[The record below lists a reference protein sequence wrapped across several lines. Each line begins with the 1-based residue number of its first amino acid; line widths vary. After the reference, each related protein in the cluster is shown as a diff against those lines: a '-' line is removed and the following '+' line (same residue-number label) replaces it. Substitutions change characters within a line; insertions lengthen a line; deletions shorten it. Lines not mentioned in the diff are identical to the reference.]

1 MLLQKSQKHVTKT
14 KRRSF
19 HKIIVMITGC
29 LVFLSLFACAA
40 FAAESSNAK
49 RNPNATHFPATVDG
63 TTSRELFKEGVYRR
77 FADDSMITYLVVMH
91 KKGNLAGDPFERTY
105 IGIESVQRNHPGG
118 KPDGSVFMAARLRSP
133 REVKRYLGMEG
144 NMPVIND
151 TELPFLLDYA
161 ETIRNGQTGM
171 LKNQPKMYIM
181 LPAGEGRINIIGGPE
196 SLPAPIMGHY
206 IPVTDR
212 PAPLVLQQAMLKCM
226 LEDFI
231 PAATNMLSTS
241 QFYDYKIEFKTG
253 DNPPV
258 DCWAGWYQVTVR
270 EDKNMK
276 EYDSRYQM
284 NFIVGDTG
292 NEIKLLTLYD
302 GKMWPVF
309 EDERLKGKTTR
320 ERVVVPVG

>member
-1 MLLQKSQKHVTKT
+1 MVQQETGNRNNKT
-14 KRRSF
+14 IHR
-19 HKIIVMITGC
+19 ITLVLTSC
-29 LVFLSLFACAA
+29 LAFVLLFACSA
-40 FAAESSNAK
+40 FAAENNAGAAK
-49 RNPNATHFPATVDG
+49 NPNATHFPVTG
-63 TTSRELFKEGVYRR
+63 SGKTSRELFKEGVYRL

-91 KKGNLAGDPFERTY
+91 KKGDLAGDPFERTY

-133 REVKRYLGMEG
+133 REVKRYLGMKD
-144 NMPVIND
+144 NPPVLND
-151 TELPFLLDYA
+151 NELPFLLDYA
-161 ETIRNGQTGM
+161 DTIRNGQKGM

-181 LPAGEGRINIIGGPE
+181 LPAGEGRINIIGGPDN
-196 SLPAPIMGHY
+196 LPAPVMGHY

-212 PAPLVLQQAMLKCM
+212 PAPLVLQQAMIKCM

-241 QFYDYKIEFKTG
+241 QFYDYKMEFKTG

-270 EDKNMK
+270 EDRHMN

-292 NEIKLLTLYD
+292 NDIKLLTLYD
-302 GKMWPVF
+302 GQMCPIF
-309 EDERLKGKTTR
+309 EDQRLKGKTNR
-320 ERVVVPVG
+320 GPVVTPKG